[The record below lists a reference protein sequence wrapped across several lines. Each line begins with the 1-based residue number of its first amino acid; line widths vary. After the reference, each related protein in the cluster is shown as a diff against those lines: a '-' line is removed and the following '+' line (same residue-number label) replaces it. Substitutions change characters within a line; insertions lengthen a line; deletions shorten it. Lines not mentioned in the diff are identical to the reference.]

1 MQEIISNLVFPNPAF
16 AFSLVLFV
24 ILDLLTGIFKS
35 KKKGVA
41 TASQGMKKSVQK
53 LTTYLSLIVLSLILT
68 NLAKLT
74 YGLDSH
80 LNELNLGL
88 NAICFWLIHLEVKS
102 VLENLIIANT
112 DDDGN
117 QTEVAKLLVTIH
129 NAWILKFKNIN
140 EFNYSETKKDIIK
153 KIKA

>member
-1 MQEIISNLVFPNPAF
+1 MQEIILNLVFPNPASAF
-16 AFSLVLFV
+16 ALFFVV

-35 KKKGVA
+35 KKKGIA

-68 NLAKLT
+68 NLAKVT
-74 YGLDSH
+74 YNLEQH
-80 LNELNLGL
+80 LNELNLGV

-102 VLENLIIANT
+102 ILENLILGNT
-112 DDDGN
+112 DENGN
-117 QTEVAKLLVTIH
+117 QNEVAKLLVTIH
-129 NAWILKFKNIN
+129 NAWILKFKNIT
-140 EFNYSETKKDIIK
+140 EFNYVETKRDLEK

>member
-1 MQEIISNLVFPNPAF
+1 
-16 AFSLVLFV
+16 
-24 ILDLLTGIFKS
+24 
-35 KKKGVA
+35 
-41 TASQGMKKSVQK
+41 SQGMKKSVQK

-74 YGLDSH
+74 YGLENH
-80 LNELNLGL
+80 LNELNLGI

-102 VLENLIIANT
+102 ILENLIIANT
-112 DDDGN
+112 DDDDN
-117 QTEVAKLLVTIH
+117 QTEIAKLLVTIT

-140 EFNYSETKKDIIK
+140 KFNYSETKKDLEK

>member
-1 MQEIISNLVFPNPAF
+1 MQEIISNLVFPNPVVLFGLA
-16 AFSLVLFV
+16 ALVL
-24 ILDLLTGIFKS
+24 LDLITGIVKS
-35 KKKGVA
+35 KRKGIA

-74 YGLDSH
+74 YDLEKE
-80 LNELNLGL
+80 LEALNLGI
-88 NAICFWLIHLEVKS
+88 NALCFWLVHLEVKS

-112 DDDGN
+112 DEEGN
-117 QTEVAKLLVTIH
+117 QNDVAKFLVPVH

-140 EFNYSETKKDIIK
+140 EFNYVETKKDLEK

>member
-1 MQEIISNLVFPNPAF
+1 MQEIISNLVFPNPASAF
-16 AFSLVLFV
+16 ALFFVV

-35 KKKGVA
+35 KKKGIA

-68 NLAKLT
+68 NLAKVT
-74 YGLDSH
+74 YDLEEH
-80 LNELNLGL
+80 LNELNLGV

-102 VLENLIIANT
+102 ILENLILANT
-112 DDDGN
+112 DENGSRNEVGN
-117 QTEVAKLLVTIH
+117 FLVTIH

-140 EFNYSETKKDIIK
+140 EFNYVETKKELEK

>member
-1 MQEIISNLVFPNPAF
+1 MQEIISNLVFPNPASAF
-16 AFSLVLFV
+16 ALFFVV

-35 KKKGVA
+35 KKKGIA

-68 NLAKLT
+68 NLAKVT
-74 YGLDSH
+74 YDLEQH
-80 LNELNLGL
+80 LNELNLGV

-102 VLENLIIANT
+102 ILENLILANT
-112 DDDGN
+112 DENGSRNEVGN
-117 QTEVAKLLVTIH
+117 FLVTIH

-140 EFNYSETKKDIIK
+140 EFNYVETKKELEK
-153 KIKA
+153 KIKS

>member
-1 MQEIISNLVFPNPAF
+1 MQEIISNLVFPNPASAF
-16 AFSLVLFV
+16 ALFFVV

-35 KKKGVA
+35 KKKGIA

-68 NLAKLT
+68 NLAKVT
-74 YGLDSH
+74 YNLEQH
-80 LNELNLGL
+80 LNELNLGV

-102 VLENLIIANT
+102 ILENLILANT
-112 DDDGN
+112 DENGSRNEVGN
-117 QTEVAKLLVTIH
+117 FLVTIH

-140 EFNYSETKKDIIK
+140 EFNYVETKKELEK